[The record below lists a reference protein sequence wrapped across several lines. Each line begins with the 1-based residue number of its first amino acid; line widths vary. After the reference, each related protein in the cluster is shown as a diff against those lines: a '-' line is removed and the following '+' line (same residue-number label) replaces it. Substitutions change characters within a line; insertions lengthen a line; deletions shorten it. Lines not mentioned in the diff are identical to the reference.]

1 MKTKTRKL
9 WSETKSHSGRFA
21 CLLLLSCIVLSM
33 SSEIGADN
41 DTRQNTPFTAGSK
54 SQQSSSGYGQR
65 TDSAIIQKLWQSRL
79 SVPDGERDEK
89 YSIELQRLIEKI
101 RSVKF
106 EQARLT
112 SEPFVAL
119 EPVPAA
125 EPEQISLPEDVPQE
139 PVKEQIDDQAIEV
152 ERVTNLPYKPIAE
165 DTLLMLEKTSQNP
178 SQLYD
183 PLALGEVLFL
193 SGHLKKAA
201 KLYQQAFERMERDE
215 VASNQDK
222 AWTLFQTG
230 NCLRYD
236 DLISA
241 KQIYEQLLVEYPDSP
256 WSDLVKARIRLID
269 WYLQVKPKSLVAEQG
284 S

>member
-1 MKTKTRKL
+1 MKPKTRKL

-33 SSEIGADN
+33 SPEIGADN
-41 DTRQNTPFTAGSK
+41 DTWQNVPFTTGSK
-54 SQQSSSGYGQR
+54 AQPSNSGQR
-65 TDSAIIQKLWQSRL
+65 TDSTISQKLWQSRL
-79 SVPDGERDEK
+79 SVPYGERDDK
-89 YSIELQRLIEKI
+89 YRIELQRLIEQI

-106 EQARLT
+106 EPARRISGPLAAV
-112 SEPFVAL
+112 EL
-119 EPVPAA
+119 VPAA
-125 EPEQISLPEDVPQE
+125 EPEQISLPTDVPQE
-139 PVKEQIDDQAIEV
+139 PVKEQIDDQAIEI

-165 DTLLMLEKTSQNP
+165 DTLLMLEKMSRNP

-201 KLYQQAFERMERDE
+201 KFYRQAFERMERDG
-215 VASNQDK
+215 VASGQDS
-222 AWTLFQTG
+222 AWALFQTG
-230 NCLRYD
+230 NCLRHD
-236 DLISA
+236 DLPSA

-256 WSDLVKARIRLID
+256 WSDLVKARMRLID
-269 WYLQVKPKSLVAEQG
+269 WYLQVEPKSLVAEQG